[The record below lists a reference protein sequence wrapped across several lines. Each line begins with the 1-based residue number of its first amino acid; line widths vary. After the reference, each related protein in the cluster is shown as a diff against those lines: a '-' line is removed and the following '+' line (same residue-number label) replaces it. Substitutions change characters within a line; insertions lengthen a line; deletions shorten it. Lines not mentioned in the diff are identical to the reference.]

1 MTEEI
6 LTVVI
11 SLLAVYGLCGLFM
24 RIVTGLTCTKT
35 KKSFAVIPRT

>member
-11 SLLAVYGLCGLFM
+11 SLLAVYGLCGLCM
-24 RIVTGLTCTKT
+24 RIVTWLAQKQ
-35 KKSFAVIPRT
+35 KNPLPLFP